1 MRRLHPDYLR
11 AAWWGIRSVF
21 LARLQLKKGRA
32 PEQVRVPAVP
42 PVPPQAERAVNAA
55 LHRTGS
61 ACLVKSVVRQRWYAA
76 QGDPRDLVIG
86 VTAPRSGFEAHA
98 WLEGDD
104 PASYA
109 GFHELR
115 RVPAPR

>member
-1 MRRLHPDYLR
+1 M
-11 AAWWGIRSVF
+11 F
-21 LARLQLKKGRA
+21 LARLQLKKGR
-32 PEQVRVPAVP
+32 PVEDVRVPPVPAVP
-42 PVPPQAERAVNAA
+42 PEAERGVNAA

-76 QGDPRDLVIG
+76 HGEARDLVIG
-86 VTAPRSGFEAHA
+86 VTAPKNGFEAHA